1 MGITRI
7 LLRRSLGTLR
17 KCPGFIVLAEVT
29 ADRCEADIRRGNF
42 RITGIQRGFGTLHG
56 AAPVRFR
63 FRGPAFLLHE
73 SGKLSEGHHQF
84 GMEFPKSS
92 LIGGHRSLLAL
103 DRPPFVSKASQGR
116 GKIVQTHR
124 DPGWRRDR

>member
-7 LLRRSLGTLR
+7 LLGRSLSTLR
-17 KCPGFIVLAEVT
+17 KCPGFVVLAKVT
-29 ADRCEADIRRGNF
+29 ADGCEADIRGSNF

-73 SGKLSEGHHQF
+73 SGKLSERHDQF

-92 LIGGHRSLLAL
+92 LIGCQRSLLAF
-103 DRPPFVSKASQGR
+103 DCPPFVSKASQGC
-116 GKIVQTHR
+116 GKIVQAHR
-124 DPGWRRDR
+124 NPGR